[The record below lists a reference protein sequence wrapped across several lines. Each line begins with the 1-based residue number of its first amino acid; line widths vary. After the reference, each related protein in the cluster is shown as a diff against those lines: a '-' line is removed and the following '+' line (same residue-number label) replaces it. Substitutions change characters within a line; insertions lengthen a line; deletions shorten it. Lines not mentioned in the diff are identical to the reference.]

1 MYEHNTSA
9 SKMGLFFLLIF
20 VSVILHT
27 ILAFCLIEVLP
38 STSVEFIW
46 NQELSNQ
53 SSVNTLKLFQL
64 ISSIGLFITPTL
76 LYSFLTGFNLKFR
89 FLIRQSVIIVLAIMM
104 LITPFIALLLDWNM
118 HIPFPQYFSHFDQ
131 NSEAI
136 IGAFLEMSTLWDLLY
151 TIFVLAII
159 PAIGEELLF
168 RGYLQQKIGFRL
180 KNYHVAIFITA
191 FLFSVIHLD
200 IHGILPRFVLGV
212 LLGYFFYWSGSIW
225 LPILAH
231 FLNNAQAVVFSYPA
245 FKIDPSLHSILNKGR
260 VDPILAYFSFFSVLL
275 LMYLLFKCLSIK
287 KD

>member
-27 ILAFCLIEVLP
+27 ILAFCLIAVLP

-168 RGYLQQKIGFRL
+168 
-180 KNYHVAIFITA
+180 T
-191 FLFSVIHLD
+191 S
-200 IHGILPRFVLGV
+200 
-212 LLGYFFYWSGSIW
+212 
-225 LPILAH
+225 
-231 FLNNAQAVVFSYPA
+231 
-245 FKIDPSLHSILNKGR
+245 
-260 VDPILAYFSFFSVLL
+260 
-275 LMYLLFKCLSIK
+275 
-287 KD
+287 